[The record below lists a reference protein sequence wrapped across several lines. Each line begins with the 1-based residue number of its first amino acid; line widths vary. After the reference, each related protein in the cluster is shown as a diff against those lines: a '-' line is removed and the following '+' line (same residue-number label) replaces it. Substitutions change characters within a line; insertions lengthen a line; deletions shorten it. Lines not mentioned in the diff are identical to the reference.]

1 MAAVET
7 ATIIGLKPHMA
18 SLIPPPSAVIP
29 ASSSTTHTL
38 HAATSPPA
46 RYRPCRPATAAT
58 TNTAPAKTA
67 ATRRAVSPVGGA
79 SATGAA

>member
-1 MAAVET
+1 MIA
-7 ATIIGLKPHMA
+7 GLIPHAM

-38 HAATSPPA
+38 HATTSPPA
-46 RYRPCRPATAAT
+46 RYRPCRPVTAAT

-67 ATRRAVSPVGGA
+67 APRRAVSPVDGA
-79 SATGAA
+79 SGTGAAWGSLE